1 MRWRVVVD
9 NSRDRPSN
17 WCADGFNDEW
27 LFIYHLQNLFVQW
40 FGLLPFLVQVGQC
53 QPVRGRRLLE
63 SRCDRK
69 AVVVD
74 KGDEWQPGL

>member
-17 WCADGFNDEW
+17 WCADGFNDEL

-40 FGLLPFLVQVGQC
+40 FGLLPFLVQVDQC
-53 QPVRGRRLLE
+53 QPVRDRRLLE

-69 AVVVD
+69 AVEVD
-74 KGDEWQPGL
+74 EGDG